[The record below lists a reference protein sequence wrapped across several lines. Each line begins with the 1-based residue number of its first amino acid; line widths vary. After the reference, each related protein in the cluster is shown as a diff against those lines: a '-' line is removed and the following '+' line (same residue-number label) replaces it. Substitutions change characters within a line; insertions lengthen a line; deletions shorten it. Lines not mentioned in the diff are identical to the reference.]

1 MMAQLDY
8 MEKRGSGLK
17 KICNATKELET
28 YKEGRDPVFK
38 SSVSQFMTVIYSME
52 YEAGESG
59 QLTGQLSGQLTG
71 YVNGGVNG
79 YVNGDVNTLTAS
91 QKLVFDIVR
100 DHPGI
105 KTKQIADVLNKS
117 PRTIEKHLSFLTKA
131 NLIEHRDSDKT
142 GGYYAK

>member
-1 MMAQLDY
+1 MAQLDY

-28 YKEGRDPVFK
+28 YKEGRGPVFK

-59 QLTGQLSGQLTG
+59 TLNGQL
-71 YVNGGVNG
+71 NG

-142 GGYYAK
+142 GGYYVK